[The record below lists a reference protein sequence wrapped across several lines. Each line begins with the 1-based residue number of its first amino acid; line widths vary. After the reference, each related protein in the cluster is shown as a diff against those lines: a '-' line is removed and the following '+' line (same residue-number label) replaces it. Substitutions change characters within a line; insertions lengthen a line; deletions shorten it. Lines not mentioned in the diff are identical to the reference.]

1 MQVKKEKNLLQ
12 DFQVCRLNIEK
23 SSTAKHLEAR
33 YGIEWAFNQ
42 DTPLDS
48 FFHLRACIK
57 TPVTIPSRKIIPI
70 PTGIYPQLKSPNFR
84 IECNS
89 FTDLV
94 YEQGLCLADGI
105 STFEYSFRN
114 EIWLLI
120 ENKFEQAQTIQPTQK
135 IATFSVNYKPRMEI
149 EYVDWIEEIE
159 WKNKSAKSFIQK
171 IKKQIHP
178 DVHDV
183 TKPPQEVLGYT
194 REQANKYLKGGIRT
208 ATIRKKGGDVSKWSD
223 ELTKGDNDGS

>member
-1 MQVKKEKNLLQ
+1 MQ
-12 DFQVCRLNIEK
+12 DFQICRINIEK
-23 SSTAKHLEAR
+23 STNARYLEER
-33 YGIEWAFNQ
+33 YGIEWAFNHE
-42 DTPLDS
+42 TPLDS

-57 TPVTIPSRKIIPI
+57 KPITVASRKIIPI
-70 PTGIYPQLKSPNFR
+70 PTGIYPQLINPNFR

-120 ENKFEQAQTIQPTQK
+120 ENKFDEAQIIQPTQK

-149 EYVDWIEEIE
+149 KYVDWIEECD

-183 TKPPQEVLGYT
+183 QKPQVEVLGYT
-194 REQANKYLKGGIRT
+194 RQQVDKYLKGGIQTRN
-208 ATIRKKGGDVSKWSD
+208 IGQKSD
-223 ELTKGDNDGS
+223 F

>member
-1 MQVKKEKNLLQ
+1 M
-12 DFQVCRLNIEK
+12 
-23 SSTAKHLEAR
+23 
-33 YGIEWAFNQ
+33 
-42 DTPLDS
+42 
-48 FFHLRACIK
+48 
-57 TPVTIPSRKIIPI
+57 
-70 PTGIYPQLKSPNFR
+70 
-84 IECNS
+84 
-89 FTDLV
+89 

-194 REQANKYLKGGIRT
+194 REQADKYLKGGIRT